1 MMSAFTVLV
10 TTRIWQL
17 AAVNLMT
24 LCLIIFGLGV
34 FGLAPAFVA
43 ALWAVGRLDEI
54 SVADLARGMW
64 RQFRAEFWR
73 ANCIV
78 GLPLAAIVFA
88 AWSATYFSGL
98 IGALMITVAVMAAL
112 HAVAA
117 LITLAQMSGGL
128 RDGWANAATA
138 LRLAPYR
145 LLLCVMLIPLIAI
158 AVAWQP
164 PLGLYFALSVWALA
178 THLIV
183 QPGLASAIPT
193 PTFSKTEVLP

>member
-1 MMSAFTVLV
+1 MMSAFTVLL

-17 AAVNLMT
+17 AAINLMT
-24 LCLIIFGLGV
+24 LCLIICGLGV
-34 FGLAPAFVA
+34 FGFAPALVA
-43 ALWAVGRLDEI
+43 ALWAVGRLEEM

-64 RQFRAEFWR
+64 RQFAAEFWR

-78 GLPLAAIVFA
+78 GLPLAVIVFA
-88 AWSATYFSGL
+88 AWLATYFSGL
-98 IGALMITVAVMAAL
+98 IGALIVTVAVMAAL

-145 LLLCVMLIPLIAI
+145 LLACVMLIPLIAI
-158 AVAWQP
+158 AVVWQP

-183 QPGLASAIPT
+183 QPGLRSAMPN
-193 PTFSKTEVLP
+193 PRFPRTEVLP